1 MLSRLLS
8 NDYPR
13 SRVLAVILVLLFVVL
28 AVTPFLIPGV
38 KALNVAAKIL
48 VFIVL
53 VASFDLL
60 LGYTGIV
67 SFAQTMF
74 FGIGAYGVAIASTRM
89 GPGWSALALGTV
101 AALALSFVLALAI
114 GLFSL
119 RVRAIFFSMITLA
132 FAAAFQ
138 TLASQLSDITGGE
151 DGLTFKMPELLS
163 PSHEFSE
170 TPLFGVSLDGRLLCY
185 YLLFVLCIV
194 LFLAMLRV
202 VNSPFGRVLQAIRE
216 NEFRAEAIGYRV
228 VIYRTTSSIV
238 SALFATLAGAML
250 AIWLR
255 YNGPDTTLSF
265 EVMLDVL
272 LIVVIGGMGTIY
284 GAAIGSALFV
294 VAQSYLQDLLRLAS
308 EAVAGLPWLAALLS
322 PDRWLLWLGV
332 LFVLSV
338 YYFPTGVV
346 GRLRELQLP
355 RSVRPR
361 AATRAG
367 TT

>member
-1 MLSRLLS
+1 MLNRILS

-13 SRVLAVILVLLFVVL
+13 SRVLAVLLIALLVGL
-28 AVTPFLIPGV
+28 ALAPFLIPGV

-48 VFIVL
+48 IFIVL

-67 SFAQTMF
+67 SFAHTMF

-89 GPGWSALALGTV
+89 GPGWGSILVGLAV
-101 AALALSFVLALAI
+101 ALALSFVLALAV

-132 FAAAFQ
+132 VAAAFQ

-151 DGLTFKMPELLS
+151 DGLTFKMPELIS
-163 PSHEFSE
+163 PSFELSG
-170 TPLFGVSLDGRLLCY
+170 TPFLGVSLDGRLICY
-185 YLLFVLCIV
+185 YLLFALALVLT
-194 LFLAMLRV
+194 LSLLRI

-216 NEFRAEAIGYRV
+216 NEFRAEAIGYPV
-228 VIYRTTSSIV
+228 VVYRTTSSIL

-255 YNGPDTTLSF
+255 YNGPDTSLSF

-284 GAAIGSALFV
+284 GAAIGAGVFV
-294 VAQSYLQDLLRLAS
+294 VAQSYLQDLLKLAS
-308 EAVAGLPWLAALLS
+308 DAVSGLPWLAALLS

-338 YYFPTGVV
+338 YYFPTGIV
-346 GRLRELQLP
+346 GRLRAG
-355 RSVRPR
+355 R
-361 AATRAG
+361 AAT
-367 TT
+367 